1 MKRKAKNLLQKEI
14 SDLASRWRPVLGNA
28 DDIEIMRLAANHDAD
43 SLARQLALLIK
54 RVTVDKATRL
64 STENTG
70 YPQ

>member
-28 DDIEIMRLAANHDAD
+28 DDIEIMRLSTKTDAD
-43 SLARQLALLIK
+43 SMERELKLLIK